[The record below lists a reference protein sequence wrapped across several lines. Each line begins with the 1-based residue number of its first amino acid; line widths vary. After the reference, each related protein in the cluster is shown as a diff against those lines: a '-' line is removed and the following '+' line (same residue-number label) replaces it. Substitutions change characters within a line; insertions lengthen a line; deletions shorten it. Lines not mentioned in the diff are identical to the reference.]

1 MLEEIYSYTDEHM
14 QKSLDAMKRDF
25 ATLRTG
31 KVTTTIID
39 SIKVNY
45 YGNPTPLN
53 QVGSVVVQDATTI
66 VINPWEK
73 SMLSG

>member
-53 QVGSVVVQDATTI
+53 SS
-66 VINPWEK
+66 W
-73 SMLSG
+73 